1 LTTPEKMKTS
11 TPLPPSAR
19 PRFSV
24 RRRNGRL
31 HLVIHLTMEVEEV
44 QALQDQLS
52 RGVVAAFVHDISQ
65 IIKPQAS

>member
-1 LTTPEKMKTS
+1 MKTS
-11 TPLPPSAR
+11 TPLPPLAR

-52 RGVVAAFVHDISQ
+52 RGVVAALVRDLTE
-65 IIKPQAS
+65 IIKPQAL

>member
-1 LTTPEKMKTS
+1 MKTS
-11 TPLPPSAR
+11 PSLPPSAR

-52 RGVVAAFVHDISQ
+52 RGVVAALIRDLTQ
-65 IIKPQAS
+65 IVNPPRRINPQAP